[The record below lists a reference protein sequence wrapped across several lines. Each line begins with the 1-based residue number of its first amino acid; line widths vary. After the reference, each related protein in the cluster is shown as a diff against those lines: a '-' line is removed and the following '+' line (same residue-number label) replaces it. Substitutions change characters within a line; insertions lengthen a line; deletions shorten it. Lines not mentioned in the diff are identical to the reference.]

1 MKLLRLKI
9 TDPAGFRSL
18 PCGFEHH
25 FRTEWSLQ
33 DELAQPDGFAPFVC
47 AGPNGSGK
55 SNLLEVLAAIF
66 FQLEI
71 LRVRRSFLPEVLQD
85 TDQDFSPMAFEL
97 DYLIRVPP
105 EYLQPNGPMWAKVG
119 VLKRPG
125 ESVRFLWE
133 NQSDFN
139 TDAYEIFK
147 GGYADILLPQYV
159 LAYSSGENEILSLPF
174 FKMRFV
180 QFDEYSNALAKQ
192 LPYPGY
198 PDTRLAYLDNNF
210 SQAILLC
217 NLLFQDE
224 ATLQPFR
231 EDVGIEALREFR
243 IIIRRSI
250 PITPEQL
257 ETYDLAS
264 EDERKERLN
273 RIRSEH
279 PRTTDAERRD
289 LVCREI
295 VRGNPALWI
304 EENDPGSLRYRL
316 NLMHLLEAD
325 ERLQRALKGK
335 TAADRERERS
345 STRYENFDPAITRLK
360 RCATLTFE
368 DEATD
373 TLILDYWV
381 NDKTKQAFRE
391 NFDFEVNRSPLALFQ
406 AFQVLLALNLYV
418 VSDALKSDVYRST
431 SHYASETVP
440 TLASDERIMRF
451 KFVRFSKQGVTKP
464 MMLKELSDGE
474 HQLLHSLGMCLLFRE
489 TNSLFLLDEP
499 ETHFNPDW
507 RANFITRLRQ
517 CLAGDGSVGQE
528 MLITTHTPFL
538 ISDSKPKKVLV
549 FAKDKASGAV
559 SISHPDYNTL
569 GASINKITM
578 NTFGKRETIGGH
590 AQALLD
596 DLRRRFEEGSE
607 NKEALITEIHQQ
619 LGDSVEKLLLIKAI
633 LDDGQTHNGE
643 AKG

>member
-55 SNLLEVLAAIF
+55 SNLLEALAAIF

-71 LRVRRSFLPEVLQD
+71 LRVRRSFLPEVLQN
-85 TDQDFSPMAFEL
+85 TDQDFSPVAFEL
-97 DYLIRVPP
+97 DYLIRVSAEYRSPGSPP
-105 EYLQPNGPMWAKVG
+105 WAKVS
-119 VLKRPG
+119 VQKAPG
-125 ESVRFLWE
+125 ESVRLKWE
-133 NQSDFN
+133 NSDCF
-139 TDAYEIFK
+139 EIDIDENFS
-147 GGYADILLPQYV
+147 GSHADILLPQYV
-159 LAYSSGENEILSLPF
+159 LGYSSGENEILSLPF

-180 QFDEYSNALAKQ
+180 QFDEYWNALTRQ
-192 LPYPGY
+192 LSYPGY
-198 PDTRLAYLDNNF
+198 PETRLAYLDGEF

-224 ATLQPFR
+224 ATLQSFR

-243 IIIRRSI
+243 IILRRSI
-250 PITPEQL
+250 ELRPEQL
-257 ETYDLAS
+257 AAFAS
-264 EDERKERLN
+264 EDESAHQSL
-273 RIRSEH
+273 
-279 PRTTDAERRD
+279 DD
-289 LVCREI
+289 I
-295 VRGNPALWI
+295 VKGNPALHP
-304 EENDPGSLRYRL
+304 ETDELGNTRYRL
-316 NLMHLLEAD
+316 NLLQLLEGD
-325 ERLQRALKGK
+325 EK
-335 TAADRERERS
+335 
-345 STRYENFDPAITRLK
+345 STLVVSALK
-360 RCATLTFE
+360 RCATLHY
-368 DEATD
+368 DDDSTD

-381 NDKTKQAFRE
+381 NDATRQAFRE
-391 NFDFEVNRSPLALFQ
+391 NFDGSALALFQ
-406 AFQVLLALNLYV
+406 AFQVLLTLNQYAVSEVLKTDLYT
-418 VSDALKSDVYRST
+418 ST

-440 TLASDERIMRF
+440 ILASDQRIMRF
-451 KFVRFSKQGVTKP
+451 KFVRFTKQGVAQP

-474 HQLLHSLGMCLLFRE
+474 HQLLHSLGLCLLFRN
-489 TNSLFLLDEP
+489 TNSLLLLDEP

-507 RANFITRLRQ
+507 RANFISRLRQ
-517 CLAGDGSVGQE
+517 CLPGSGEFAQE

-538 ISDSKPKKVLV
+538 ISDSKPDKVLV

-596 DLRRRFEEGSE
+596 ALRARFEQGTED
-607 NKEALITEIHQQ
+607 KEALITEIHQQ
-619 LGDSVEKLLLIKAI
+619 LGDSVEKVLLVNAI
-633 LDDGQTHNGE
+633 MDGDNLRDGE
-643 AKG
+643 EQS